1 MERREILARARQY
14 LCARIDGFRYKF
26 NLRLPPEAPELRDS
40 TSARFF
46 FLPAQVPGLCALLR
60 ELLPEQAND
69 VINRAERISQHRF
82 DLLGYKDLEYGKEID
97 WHADPV
103 HGKRAPRRLFYQIR
117 YLDFHEVGDS
127 KISWELNRHQH
138 FVTLAKA
145 YRLAGDKRFADE
157 IFRQWQHWH
166 AENPYPMGINWA
178 SSLEVAF
185 RSLSWLWTYFLLADS
200 PAMTVDFRQ
209 DWLRAQAING
219 RHIERYLS
227 TYFSP
232 NTHLL
237 GEAVA
242 LFFLGTLCSELP
254 SAQRWK
260 ERGWETVLRESQR
273 QVRPDGFH
281 FEQSTYYHVYA
292 LDFFLHAALL
302 ASANGLSL
310 PMEFERTL
318 EKMSEALLLLGR
330 AGLPPS
336 FGDDDGGRVF
346 DSARN
351 SSEHLLDPLATGA
364 VLFGR
369 GDFKFVAGGLR
380 EETLWLL
387 GEAGV
392 AEWERIDPAPPQASS
407 AALADSGLYL
417 MPTGPN
423 CQLVVDAGPL
433 GALAAGHGHADAL
446 SVCVIRDGHGLLID
460 SGTLEYVGPGT
471 DRNVLRGTGA
481 HNTLRVDGAGQAD
494 VQGPFS
500 WGRLPSAKAEQWIQG
515 QTFDLFLGSHDGYTR
530 LSDPIVHRRWVFSLK
545 NHFWLIYDIAEGKG
559 RHRLEISWHFGPEI
573 QVQRE
578 NVFGVR
584 NGDGGLA
591 ILTVGGHGWSEE
603 GHKDWCSPR
612 YGQKQANLVVNFSTI
627 AELPAEFVTLL
638 APLREATQPG
648 ALTKLTDPQ
657 KSRVKTYRYEVA
669 EGAHEIYFAQPGEP
683 WKSEKW
689 SSDAEFVY
697 CRLDQRNDLRHLI
710 LCNGTWVSCSN
721 RRLVTCK
728 GEVNWCELLSHE
740 TGVEVFS
747 SDREA
752 VKVEHPFGIVSSTA
766 DVISGDPQLPQM
778 AKESL

>member
-1 MERREILARARQY
+1 MQRRELLDRLRQESSK
-14 LCARIDGFRYKF
+14 RIDAALYCFGREF
-26 NLRLPPEAPELRDS
+26 A
-40 TSARFF
+40 AREVNGRSDQQCAFF
-46 FLPAQVPGLCALLR
+46 FSPQDVPALISTLREKLPAQAD
-60 ELLPEQAND
+60 QIIA
-69 VINRAERISQHRF
+69 RAERICRHHF
-82 DLLGYKDLEYGKEID
+82 DLLGYEDLDYGDQID
-97 WHADPV
+97 WHSDRV
-103 HGKRAPRRLFYQIR
+103 HGKQAPRKLFYQIH
-117 YLDFHEVGDS
+117 YLDFEEVGDS
-127 KISWELNRHQH
+127 KITWELNRHQH
-138 FVTLAKA
+138 FLTLAKA
-145 YRLAGDKRFADE
+145 YRLTCDRKFADE

-166 AENPYPMGINWA
+166 AENPYPVGINWA

-185 RSLSWLWTYFLLADS
+185 RSLSWLWTYFLVADS
-200 PAMTVDFRQ
+200 PVMPADFRH
-209 DWLRAQAING
+209 DWLHAQAING

-242 LFFLGTLCSELP
+242 LLFLGTLCGELP

-260 ERGWETVLRESQR
+260 ERGWEIILRESQR
-273 QVRPDGFH
+273 QVRTDGFY

-292 LDFFLHAALL
+292 LDFFLHAAVL

-310 PMEFERTL
+310 PAEFERTL
-318 EKMSEALLLLGR
+318 EKMLEALVLLSR
-330 AGLPPS
+330 AGVPPS

-346 DSARN
+346 DPARN
-351 SSEHLLDPLATGA
+351 TTEHLLDPLATGA

-369 GDFKFVAGGLR
+369 ADFKFVAGGLR

-392 AEWERIDPAPPQASS
+392 AEWERIDATPPKRNS
-407 AALADSGLYL
+407 AALLDSGLYL
-417 MPTGPN
+417 MPTRSN

-446 SVCVIRDGHGLLID
+446 SVCVISNGHGLLID
-460 SGTLEYVGPGT
+460 SGTLEYVGPGSE
-471 DRNVLRGTGA
+471 RNVLRGTGA

-500 WGRLPSAKAEQWIQG
+500 WSPLPNAKAEQWIQG
-515 QTFDLFLGSHDGYTR
+515 KSFDLFVASHDGYSR
-530 LSDPIVHRRWVFSLK
+530 LTDPVIHRRWIFSLK
-545 NHFWLIYDIAEGKG
+545 DNFWLIRDVAEGEG

-573 QVQRE
+573 QVQKE

-584 NGDGGLA
+584 NADDKLA
-591 ILTVGGHGWSEE
+591 VLTAGGHGWSEE

-612 YGQKQANLVVNFSTI
+612 YGQKQSNLVVNFAAT

-638 APLREATQPG
+638 VPLREAAQVGTLIR
-648 ALTKLTDPQ
+648 LTNRE
-657 KSRVKTYRYEVA
+657 KSGVKTYRYEA
-669 EGAHEIYFAQPGEP
+669 IEGAHEIYFAERGEP

-697 CRLDQRNDLRHLI
+697 CRLDQRNELQDLM
-710 LCNGTWVSCSN
+710 LCNGTWVSSAGK
-721 RRLVTCK
+721 RLVTCERK
-728 GEVNWCELLSHE
+728 VTWCEVLSNE
-740 TGVEVFS
+740 AGVEVFS

-752 VKVEHPFGIVSSTA
+752 VKVEHPFGTLSNTA
-766 DVISGDPQLPQM
+766 EVISGDTQLPQM